1 MARLTKKKKQ
11 QKSKKMRKTYRHRNN
26 RKLKGGCGPSGTCG
40 LMQGGG
46 CDCDSSKI
54 ITGGHCPCQDA
65 LKNTPPTTLISGGTN
80 PYFNLSTT
88 PYYSF
93 NDHNQDPQDP
103 LYLQNA
109 RLLKGGRKSKKSKK
123 SKKNKKM
130 IKGGIGYSDF
140 LLGENNNH
148 ILSFGTTSGASLGS
162 DLTMGKHIVDPAPY
176 VQPVIEFGNHNRV
189 LV

>member
-1 MARLTKKKKQ
+1 MLFR
-11 QKSKKMRKTYRHRNN
+11 S
-26 RKLKGGCGPSGTCG
+26 
-40 LMQGGG
+40 
-46 CDCDSSKI
+46 
-54 ITGGHCPCQDA
+54 
-65 LKNTPPTTLISGGTN
+65 
-80 PYFNLSTT
+80 
-88 PYYSF
+88 PYYNF

-130 IKGGIGYSDF
+130 IKGGYSDF
-140 LLGENNNH
+140 LLGENSNH

-162 DLTMGKHIVDPAPY
+162 DLTMGKHIVNPAPY
-176 VQPVIEFGNHNRV
+176 VQPVGEFGNHNRV